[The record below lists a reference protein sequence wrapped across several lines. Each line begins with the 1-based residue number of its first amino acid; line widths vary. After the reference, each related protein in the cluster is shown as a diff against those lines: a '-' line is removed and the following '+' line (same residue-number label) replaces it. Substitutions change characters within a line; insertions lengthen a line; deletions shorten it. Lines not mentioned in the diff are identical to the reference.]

1 MSFLLQIYGGTNYM
15 TTAMQIV
22 QIIFQSVA
30 IIFMICFMFIGIWSF
45 IAFLKMLKN
54 QRIQTYLL
62 EKINKSISSLEN
74 SIKKIDMPSE
84 SDFLIEDS
92 VINDDADNFDN
103 NII

>member
-1 MSFLLQIYGGTNYM
+1 M

-54 QRIQTYLL
+54 QRIQTFLL
-62 EKINKSISSLEN
+62 EKINKSISSLEKSTTKN
-74 SIKKIDMPSE
+74 E
-84 SDFLIEDS
+84 SSFDTDFLMEDL
-92 VINDDADNFDN
+92 IPNEED
-103 NII
+103 NIIKFDDNIK